1 MLEAGIFSFR
11 RMKHFAILLF
21 PIAAMVGYFATDVFL
36 LRSLTTLSCMVISL
50 IIGLRRPAL
59 KAVGWVTAA
68 FALSFAGDYVLGHWG
83 GSFEGFVCGVGLFL
97 LAHLGY
103 VVYSLRCGRMQW
115 WLLALLVVVF
125 GAYFVLLLRPAIGDD
140 VTRLAVLAYILVS
153 CLSMA
158 AAVGIGKSSE
168 AYDRFARGLYIA
180 GIFSLLFSDLLIA
193 QKRFLHDGTLYTLMM
208 PTYFLSQLLV
218 TAALIRLRC
227 WLKGGKKG
235 QMLGH

>member
-11 RMKHFAILLF
+11 RMKHFAILFF
-21 PIAAMVGYFATDVFL
+21 PVAAMVGYFATDVFL
-36 LRSLTTLSCMVISL
+36 LRSLTTLSCMAISM

-59 KAVGWVTAA
+59 KAVGWVAAA

-83 GSFEGFVCGVGLFL
+83 GSFEGFVCGVRLFL

-125 GAYFVLLLRPAIGDD
+125 GAYFVLLLRPVIGDD

-168 AYDRFARGLYIA
+168 TYDRFARGLYIA

-208 PTYFLSQLLV
+208 PTYFLSQILV
-218 TAALIRLRC
+218 TAAQIRLLC

>member
-1 MLEAGIFSFR
+1 MRYTA
-11 RMKHFAILLF
+11 LLLLPLATF
-21 PIAAMVGYFATDVFL
+21 VGYFVTDSFL
-36 LRSLTTLSCMVISL
+36 LRSLTTLFCLAIVL
-50 IIGLRRPAL
+50 VLGLRRPKLA
-59 KAVGWVTAA
+59 AAGWVIAA
-68 FALSFAGDYVLGHWG
+68 FAFSFAGDYVLGHWG
-83 GSFEGFVCGVGLFL
+83 GAFEGFVCGVGLFL

-158 AAVGIGKSSE
+158 AAVGIGKSFE

-193 QKRFLHDGTLYTLMM
+193 QKRFLHDGTLYALMM

-218 TAALIRLRC
+218 TAALLRLHC
-227 WLKGGKKG
+227 WLKGRDKE
-235 QMLGH
+235 QM

>member
-1 MLEAGIFSFR
+1 MRYTA
-11 RMKHFAILLF
+11 LLLLPLATF
-21 PIAAMVGYFATDVFL
+21 VGYFVTDSFL
-36 LRSLTTLSCMVISL
+36 LRSLTTLFCLAIVLILSL
-50 IIGLRRPAL
+50 HRPKLA
-59 KAVGWVTAA
+59 AVGWVIAA
-68 FALSFAGDYVLGHWG
+68 FAFSFAGDYVLGHWG

-115 WLLALLVVVF
+115 WLLAILVVVF

-158 AAVGIGKSSE
+158 AAVGIGKSFE

-193 QKRFLHDGTLYTLMM
+193 QKRFLHDGTLYALMM

-218 TAALIRLRC
+218 TAALLRLHC
-227 WLKGGKKG
+227 WLKGRDKE
-235 QMLGH
+235 QM